1 MSETPATETPQQ
13 SPAPVPAPP
22 PAAAPAAVETVE
34 QVQAEDELVLGAGI
48 LLLVLE
54 DLRRG
59 LGTLSAL
66 SGDLQRGGRE
76 SDVLARLLERPL
88 TLPGV
93 RGSAVVLTDGGPAR
107 FAAGTG
113 LCATWAGSEPRGA
126 AALALA
132 RAVEEGRPALAR
144 DELRSKGRE
153 DSYSYATALPI
164 LQGAKVTGAMLIV
177 GDARDPFAA
186 LDDRF
191 LVALGQQ
198 VGAAL
203 ESADLYRRLAE
214 RTHEFE
220 RLAARMVQQHET
232 ERRRLSRELHD
243 ETGQVFS
250 AVRLKLG
257 VLQEEAP
264 AEVAE
269 RLGDALTLMDT
280 GIRSIRNV
288 TNALRP
294 SLLDDLGLLVAL
306 RALVADF
313 GEQTGLFTRVRAP
326 DELPALSD
334 EAEVALF
341 RALQE
346 GLSNVARH
354 ADAKSVTVRLSLRD
368 GQVVLGVRDDGRGP
382 PGNPLEEFERRGHMG
397 LAGMRERITALGGT
411 VSLNGAAGD
420 GVHLVVR
427 LPVSAGDGA

>member
-1 MSETPATETPQQ
+1 MGLLPRH
-13 SPAPVPAPP
+13 
-22 PAAAPAAVETVE
+22 
-34 QVQAEDELVLGAGI
+34 LVRAGAW
-48 LLLVLE
+48 
-54 DLRRG
+54 
-59 LGTLSAL
+59 
-66 SGDLQRGGRE
+66 
-76 SDVLARLLERPL
+76 LLERPL

-93 RGSAVVLTDGGPAR
+93 RGSAVVLAGGESAR
-107 FAAGTG
+107 FAAGAG
-113 LCATWAGSEPRGA
+113 LCASWAGREPEGA
-126 AALALA
+126 AAQALA
-132 RAVEEGRPALAR
+132 RAVEVGRPSMAR
-144 DELRSKGRE
+144 DGSGSKGGVGP
-153 DSYSYATALPI
+153 YSYATALPI

-257 VLQEEAP
+257 VIREDAASELADS
-264 AEVAE
+264 
-269 RLGDALTLMDT
+269 LDDALGLMDT
-280 GIRSIRNV
+280 GIRSIRDV

-294 SLLDDLGLLVAL
+294 SLLDDLGLLPAL

-313 GEQTGLFTRVRAP
+313 GERSGLFSRVTVP
-326 DELPALSD
+326 EELPRLSD

-354 ADAKSVTVRLSLRD
+354 ADARSVTIKLSLKEGEIMLSVLDD
-368 GQVVLGVRDDGRGP
+368 GQGP
-382 PGNPLEEFERRGHMG
+382 PDEELAELERRGHQG
-397 LAGMRERITALGGT
+397 LAGMRERISALGGT
-411 VSLNGAAGD
+411 VQMNGASGE
-420 GVHLVVR
+420 GTHLLVHL
-427 LPVSAGDGA
+427 PVGGGEDS